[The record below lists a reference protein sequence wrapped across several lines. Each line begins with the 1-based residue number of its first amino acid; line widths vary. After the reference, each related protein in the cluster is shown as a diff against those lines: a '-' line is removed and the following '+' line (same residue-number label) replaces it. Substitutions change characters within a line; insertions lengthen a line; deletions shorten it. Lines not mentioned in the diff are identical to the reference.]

1 MTIDVITKAG
11 TQIGISMSPEEL
23 TASGWI
29 LDMIRMLIGGETEN
43 TPRAERT
50 PEAIVVNLAAAQM
63 KPKAPEMK
71 NKVSAKEKNIDKG
84 KICALW
90 RSRKWS
96 VIDIA
101 RDVGCSEQ
109 TVRNTLKAN
118 GLWALD
124 EAEADLE

>member
-11 TQIGISMSPEEL
+11 MQISISILPEEL
-23 TASGWI
+23 TACPMMEW
-29 LDMIRMLIGGETEN
+29 MIKTLVGAPVE
-43 TPRAERT
+43 
-50 PEAIVVNLAAAQM
+50 VVPKAAAPVPA
-63 KPKAPEMK
+63 KKIAP
-71 NKVSAKEKNIDKG
+71 AKESTPKNQRALEIDKG

-90 RSRKWS
+90 KAGTWS
-96 VIDIA
+96 VIDIV

>member
-29 LDMIRMLIGGETEN
+29 LDMIRMLIGGEN
-43 TPRAERT
+43 TLRAERAPEKTVAEMAAVQIEPKT
-50 PEAIVVNLAAAQM
+50 PE
-63 KPKAPEMK
+63 KK